1 MRSAG
6 HPVTRYQW
14 LAYAA
19 AGALAGFGGVLMC
32 TVNAYVSPDDGSFAN
47 SALVLLAV
55 VLGGA
60 TSPLGALLGA
70 GLIVATRDWLAGPF
84 PGHGPLLLGLMFI
97 VAVYALPDGVAG
109 IRFRM
114 PRGPVPDAETTR
126 RPGMTAVSSP
136 TTEPDGD
143 GGDERT

>member
-1 MRSAG
+1 
-6 HPVTRYQW
+6 
-14 LAYAA
+14 
-19 AGALAGFGGVLMC
+19 
-32 TVNAYVSPDDGSFAN
+32 
-47 SALVLLAV
+47 V

-70 GLIVATRDWLAGPF
+70 GLIVATNDWLAGPF

-114 PRGPVPDAETTR
+114 PKRRG
-126 RPGMTAVSSP
+126 
-136 TTEPDGD
+136 EPA
-143 GGDERT
+143 